1 MLLDTRVPHN
11 KKRNVG
17 LVYEFIVRFITKAHL
32 SSNSEQITTAKL
44 LLKEHFGRNSQMLQ
58 ELKVFKQLKDS
69 NFESK
74 EIALRFIETTK
85 KSQQANYKILEA
97 EKTALIHEINKKLNH
112 DGNFFN
118 QHVDDYK
125 IYATIQTLLNSWT
138 NPEFLKENS
147 NFIHI
152 LEDNLVTHLTT
163 KREAQVKTDIFKKI
177 TTQESTD
184 KLVTNLMH
192 KKFEEKYGESLNE
205 RQKSI
210 LKEYILGDNK
220 NLLSKLNEAK
230 SYILDKIKEKKNY
243 KELYEEVSS
252 LEPQAE
258 DEYCSFFIGVLDILR
273 EDTGVS
279 K

>member
-1 MLLDTRVPHN
+1 MLLDSRVPHN

-32 SSNSEQITTAKL
+32 SSNKEQIATAKL
-44 LLKEHFGRNSQMLQ
+44 LLKEHFGCNSQVIQ
-58 ELKVFKQLKDS
+58 ELKVFKQLKES
-69 NFESK
+69 QFESK
-74 EIALRFIETTK
+74 EVALRFIETTK
-85 KSQQANYKILEA
+85 KSLKINHKILEA

-118 QHVDDYK
+118 QHVSDYK
-125 IYATIQTLLNSWT
+125 TFATIQTLLNAWI
-138 NPEFLKENS
+138 NPDFLKENA
-147 NFIHI
+147 NFIHV
-152 LEDNLVTHLTT
+152 LEDNLISHLTT
-163 KREAQVKTDIFKKI
+163 KRDVQVKTEILKKI
-177 TTQESTD
+177 ATPDSTD

-192 KKFEEKYGESLNE
+192 KKFEEKYGTALDE
-205 RQKSI
+205 RQKEI
-210 LKEYILGDNK
+210 LKEFILGNNK
-220 NLLSKLNEAK
+220 ALLDKLNEAK
-230 SYILDKIKEKKNY
+230 FYILDKIKEKKNY

-258 DEYCSFFIGVLDILR
+258 DQHCSFFIGVLDILR